1 MSAQEHISPDRPVAG
16 LLPAA
21 LEAAR
26 TAQSQWARQT
36 VRERMPVIRR
46 VRAAIAERAVELEEA
61 SRTPQRRGPSEGLV
75 AEVLPLADACR
86 FLEREAPRLLAP
98 RRRGRRGRPGWL
110 NGVRLEVHREPFGL
124 VLVIGASNYPLL
136 LPGVQALQA
145 LVAGNAVLL
154 KPGTGG
160 RPAADLLG
168 RILADAGLPE
178 GLFQVLDESPQAAQQ
193 AIAGGVD
200 KVLLTGSARS
210 GEAVLNQL
218 AGRLVPAAMELSGCD
233 AVFVR
238 PDADLDLVVRSLLFG
253 LQLNGSATCIAP
265 RRVFA
270 PPALVPEL
278 ERRLAAGVAGLPA
291 VVVPP
296 ATLHLVTTLIRQAV
310 ADGGRPLNWF
320 PQGPDRMRPVVVAD
334 ARPGMRLL
342 QEDVFAPVLSLVAV
356 ADDEEA
362 LAADDRCPY
371 ALGAAVFGAEK
382 GARQLAVRV
391 RAGAVV
397 VNDLIVPTADPRFPF
412 GGRGRSGFG
421 VTRGAEG
428 LLELTTVKAVAVR
441 RTRFRPHLDAPGSTD
456 EGLFRGWL
464 LTVHARGAGRRWR
477 GLRTIGQALRARS
490 RKDRP

>member
-1 MSAQEHISPDRPVAG
+1 M
-16 LLPAA
+16 
-21 LEAAR
+21 R
-26 TAQSQWARQT
+26 TAQHRWALRP
-36 VRERMPVIRR
+36 VRDRLRIVRR
-46 VRAAIAERAVELEEA
+46 VRAAIAERSAELEAA

-110 NGVRLEVHREPFGL
+110 SGVRLDIRREPFGR

-145 LVAGNAVLL
+145 LVTGNAVVV

-160 RPAADLLG
+160 RSAAELLG
-168 RILADAGLPE
+168 RILQEAGLPE
-178 GLFQVLDESPQAAQQ
+178 GLYEVLDESPEAARQ
-193 AIAGGVD
+193 AIAAGVD
-200 KVLLTGSARS
+200 KVVLTGSART

-218 AGRLVPAAMELSGCD
+218 AGHLVPSAMELSGCD

-238 PDADLDLVVRSLLFG
+238 PDADLDLVVRSLRFG

-270 PPALVPEL
+270 PPALMPEL
-278 ERRLAAGVAGLPA
+278 EGRLAAAVAGLPA
-291 VVVPP
+291 VPVPP
-296 ATLHLVTTLIRQAV
+296 STLNFVTTLIRQAV
-310 ADGGRPLNWF
+310 ADGGRPLNWS
-320 PQGPDRMRPVVVAD
+320 PAGPDRMRPVVVAD

-342 QEDVFAPVLSLVAV
+342 QEDVFAPVLSLVTA

-362 LAADDRCPY
+362 LAADARCPY
-371 ALGAAVFGAEK
+371 ALGAAVFGGEA
-382 GARQLAVRV
+382 GARRLACRIA
-391 RAGAVV
+391 AGAVV

-412 GGRGRSGFG
+412 SGRGRSGFG

-441 RTRFRPHLDAPGSTD
+441 RARFRPHLDDPLPAD

-464 LTVHARGAGRRWR
+464 LAAHGRGAVRRCI
-477 GLRTIGQALRARS
+477 GLRTIVRALRQRTRS
-490 RKDRP
+490 GRSDGTGSGGL